1 MLESAVYD
9 IARQYA
15 LNVIH
20 HAIRGTNGREV
31 NVAEL
36 VVSNGEN
43 YGIVLLVRKLR
54 LDADTIFVLNSFG
67 VSPRVVYVDVMGV
80 FAKGVIDVH
89 HLSVADI
96 GTVLLERDAEDENL
110 GVLDEDA
117 FLVHTLDNLIGNI
130 VAHAVIQ
137 AA

>member
-20 HAIRGTNGREV
+20 HAVRGTNGREV

-36 VVSNGEN
+36 VVGYSED
-43 YGIVLLVRKLR
+43 YGVILLVRKLR

-96 GTVLLERDAEDENL
+96 RTILLESE
-110 GVLDEDA
+110 
-117 FLVHTLDNLIGNI
+117 T
-130 VAHAVIQ
+130 
-137 AA
+137 